1 VCDEFMSATYYG
13 TNVSSGVPTQGS
25 FVYTNSGGTTAL
37 AGGWYGAQNASGFS
51 PTHKYRTT
59 TGGGVQTV
67 DICTGGG
74 GFGGPSQRSLK
85 KNIELIGKSKKGVN
99 IYTFEFKDG
108 VYADNY
114 PGKWQGVMADEV
126 EKIDGAVFNFKGV
139 NWVDYKK
146 LDVQFKKIKS

>member
-1 VCDEFMSATYYG
+1 MLFPVVIIRDRRKVFSQTYLSISY
-13 TNVSSGVPTQGS
+13 
-25 FVYTNSGGTTAL
+25 FYT
-37 AGGWYGAQNASGFS
+37 
-51 PTHKYRTT
+51 
-59 TGGGVQTV
+59 
-67 DICTGGG
+67 
-74 GFGGPSQRSLK
+74 
-85 KNIELIGKSKKGVN
+85 